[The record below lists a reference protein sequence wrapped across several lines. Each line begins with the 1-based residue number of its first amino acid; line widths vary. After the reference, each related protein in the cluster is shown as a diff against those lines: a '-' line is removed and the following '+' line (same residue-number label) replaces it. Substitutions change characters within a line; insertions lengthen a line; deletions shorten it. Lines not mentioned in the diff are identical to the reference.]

1 MSSSHEPSPAA
12 GRVVRALLALRREL
26 RGEPPKRPPARD
38 FREQLAYIERDLLEM
53 RTSVNALFF
62 TVLTAAIGQLLAR
75 LFT

>member
-1 MSSSHEPSPAA
+1 MSSSHDPSPAA
-12 GRVVRALLALRREL
+12 GRVVRALIALRREL
-26 RGEPPKRPPARD
+26 RGDPPQHPPARD

-53 RTSVNALFF
+53 RTRVNALFF